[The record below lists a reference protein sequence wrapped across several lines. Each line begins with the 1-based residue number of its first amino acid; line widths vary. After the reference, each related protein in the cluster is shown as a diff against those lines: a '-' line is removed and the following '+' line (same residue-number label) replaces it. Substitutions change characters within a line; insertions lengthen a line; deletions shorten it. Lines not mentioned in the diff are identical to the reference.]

1 MPAAQKKTMAS
12 RRLMNTAALFDIFF
26 DRVSMRKAVPTCC
39 HGCCRRIPMMQLW
52 MLFSIYPSQTDV
64 LMTVHHLAIP

>member
-26 DRVSMRKAVPTCC
+26 DRVSMRKAV
-39 HGCCRRIPMMQLW
+39 QLAV
-52 MLFSIYPSQTDV
+52 MVVADESR
-64 LMTVHHLAIP
+64 